1 MDEPKEGQKRLKTKK
16 INWIQESWGSRQWAN
31 SRRLGKMKLKK
42 VEIHKDIVIDQ
53 FAKESITQ
61 EWRASKINQKK
72 SVSITN
78 WHSETCIGDFI
89 ALSCCTCLM
98 FV

>member
-1 MDEPKEGQKRLKTKK
+1 MYPMKVKKDWKQKK
-16 INWIQESWGSRQWAN
+16 IEFKKVEEGRQWTN

-78 WHSETCIGDFI
+78 SHSQTCIGDFI
-89 ALSCCTCLM
+89 ALSCCLM
-98 FV
+98 LV